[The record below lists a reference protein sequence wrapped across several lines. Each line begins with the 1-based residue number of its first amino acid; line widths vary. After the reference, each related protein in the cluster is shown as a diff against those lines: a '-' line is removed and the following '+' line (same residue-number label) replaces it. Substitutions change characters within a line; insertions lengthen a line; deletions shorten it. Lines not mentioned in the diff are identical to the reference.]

1 MSGLVRLWHPLF
13 CRCAVFLSLAAC
25 KPAFLPRS
33 LWSFSPATLPFSW
46 HHPHQLHRPPL
57 LYFLDPPPPQA
68 STLCP
73 FAALFQQLFF
83 FPSFFGGNFCSKA
96 TGKIDSAFGVGDRE
110 EEEEEQEEEEEEE
123 EEVLNVVVQYFTSGK
138 IWPLGLDDRLLLT
151 TLLFDL
157 PLLLDLLLF
166 LLLLWESFSFWLSV
180 FFAKSEILLCCRI
193 CGWSMVLSVRRTI
206 IMQVYVQFI
215 VLILCCFLHLLIVFF
230 QSCSISKSSRF
241 LFLSSSSPSCGSFFR
256 FGIF

>member
-1 MSGLVRLWHPLF
+1 VCLF
-13 CRCAVFLSLAAC
+13 CSSLSTA
-25 KPAFLPRS
+25 
-33 LWSFSPATLPFSW
+33 
-46 HHPHQLHRPPL
+46 
-57 LYFLDPPPPQA
+57 
-68 STLCP
+68 
-73 FAALFQQLFF
+73 FF

-123 EEVLNVVVQYFTSGK
+123 EDEEVLNVVVQYFTSGK

-157 PLLLDLLLF
+157 LLLLDLLLF

-180 FFAKSEILLCCRI
+180 FFAASEILLCCRI

-206 IMQVYVQFI
+206 IMQ
-215 VLILCCFLHLLIVFF
+215 LCEAHASAATLASCACRLEFF
-230 QSCSISKSSRF
+230 
-241 LFLSSSSPSCGSFFR
+241 
-256 FGIF
+256 